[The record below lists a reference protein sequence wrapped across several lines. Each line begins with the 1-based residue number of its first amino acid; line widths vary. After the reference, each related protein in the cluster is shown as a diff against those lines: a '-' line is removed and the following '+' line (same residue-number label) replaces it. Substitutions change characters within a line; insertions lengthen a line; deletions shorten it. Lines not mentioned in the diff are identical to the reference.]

1 MGSGRPTDDT
11 VPARAS
17 DETVRDLGGAT
28 HPVLPRA
35 DDTTAPSLPADET
48 LLRPSLRPTSPGDTR
63 EDPENVET
71 RRRLDA
77 VTLLRRPAAVAGSTD
92 ELPALEAAPSVSTL
106 PPAGEATVRPL
117 GPRLTL
123 AWLAV
128 AAIGALSVGALAY
141 LLLGR

>member
-1 MGSGRPTDDT
+1 M
-11 VPARAS
+11 
-17 DETVRDLGGAT
+17 RDLGGVT
-28 HPVLPRA
+28 HPVLPRP
-35 DDTTAPSLPADET
+35 DDTTAPTLERDET
-48 LLRPSLRPTSPGDTR
+48 LLKPSLKPTGPGDTR

-92 ELPALEAAPSVSTL
+92 ELPALEAPPSVSTL

-128 AAIGALSVGALAY
+128 AAVFALGLGTLGY